1 MPSLRDLFVQVG
13 FNFDKEKIKEFDKSI
28 SSVAKKANA
37 IGEMATRM
45 GQRLSLLVTLPLAGI
60 SAGFIKAASDAE
72 ETSSKFA
79 TVFKDIGDSAQKT
92 ARDLALNFGLA
103 STKAK
108 ELLGDTGD
116 ILTGFGFTQESAL
129 DLSEKVNKLAVDLA
143 SFTNYSGGAE
153 GASKALTK
161 ALIGERE
168 MVKSLGIAILEEDVK
183 KKVAELRAKGL
194 TFETERQAKAYA
206 TLEIALSQ
214 SKNAVGDFARTSH
227 SFANQ
232 SRIMRSRIIDVAE
245 SFGNI
250 LLPIATKIVQKLTVI
265 LEKVTNFSDST
276 KKMILIAGALAAAL
290 GPLLIIFGTLSTGI
304 FAAATAMK
312 ILGIT
317 SLGAAAKTIL
327 AWLGAAAPFVA
338 FVALLTSLFL
348 IAEDFYAYLS
358 GKDSITEM
366 VIGPLQ
372 EFKDFISDFLTF
384 EGSLRN
390 ISVIMSTI
398 FDMLKYIPGFKVAG
412 AFSKSFQNLAA
423 NVGTVQPIS
432 RNVSNY
438 SSQNVR
444 VNSPITVNVPRGTD
458 PEVIGPVVQESFK
471 NALDSVFR
479 QAYRATAPQQEF

>member
-1 MPSLRDLFVQVG
+1 
-13 FNFDKEKIKEFDKSI
+13 
-28 SSVAKKANA
+28 
-37 IGEMATRM
+37 
-45 GQRLSLLVTLPLAGI
+45 
-60 SAGFIKAASDAE
+60 
-72 ETSSKFA
+72 
-79 TVFKDIGDSAQKT
+79 
-92 ARDLALNFGLA
+92 
-103 STKAK
+103 
-108 ELLGDTGD
+108 
-116 ILTGFGFTQESAL
+116 
-129 DLSEKVNKLAVDLA
+129 
-143 SFTNYSGGAE
+143 
-153 GASKALTK
+153 
-161 ALIGERE
+161 
-168 MVKSLGIAILEEDVK
+168 
-183 KKVAELRAKGL
+183 
-194 TFETERQAKAYA
+194 
-206 TLEIALSQ
+206 
-214 SKNAVGDFARTSH
+214 
-227 SFANQ
+227 
-232 SRIMRSRIIDVAE
+232 VAE